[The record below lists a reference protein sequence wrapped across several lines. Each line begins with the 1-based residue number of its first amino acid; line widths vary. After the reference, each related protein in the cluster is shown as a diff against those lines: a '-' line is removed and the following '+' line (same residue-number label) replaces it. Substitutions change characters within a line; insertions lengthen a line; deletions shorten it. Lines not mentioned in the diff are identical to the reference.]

1 MVAGLN
7 NTSASAARVLATSRM
22 GAAYTIDMMYRS
34 IVHLGGV
41 VLLAAAST
49 ALAQRPAAMTDT
61 LRLSIDEAVT
71 MGLRVSD
78 EVRMSAAQADIA
90 DAQYDAARAS
100 LLPQLRINSAY
111 TRTFE
116 SARSNAVSAVFNQP
130 NTYTVNANLSQT
142 LFQGGRLVATAR
154 AASSLARA
162 AELDATEQ
170 RALFT
175 VNVQRAYLNALLA
188 ERFVELQETNLQL
201 ASSRLTQVRQF
212 QQAGRAAQYDVL
224 RAKVERANIE
234 PLEIQARNDRDLAY
248 LELKRLLN
256 LRVDQPVA
264 LTSTIDPAAAQTIV
278 ASYLDSTEVPDRPA
292 LRSAELMARSR
303 HLAVTAAR
311 ADLFPTI
318 TYFFQTGYQA
328 FPPPGFGFPSQRGFR
343 DAASCPSTA
352 AAGALCQNG
361 GWFEYRNMGIQFSW
375 PLFDGLRA
383 KSALELARA
392 QTRIADLQ
400 LQQQRE
406 QVAVEVE
413 RARAELRRAKAVFDA
428 RRETSTEANEAFR
441 LASLRFSRGLSTQ
454 LEVSDAQLALLT
466 AEGGEARATY
476 DLYLAT
482 AEMARALGRPIPM
495 PATTRVPTRRTND

>member
-1 MVAGLN
+1 ML
-7 NTSASAARVLATSRM
+7 
-22 GAAYTIDMMYRS
+22 YRS
-34 IVHLGGV
+34 FVRLGGV
-41 VLLAAAST
+41 VLLAASSPAT
-49 ALAQRPAAMTDT
+49 AQRPTALPDT
-61 LRLSIDEAVT
+61 LRLSLEEAVT
-71 MGLRVSD
+71 TGLRVSD
-78 EVRMSAAQADIA
+78 EVRLSAAQADIA
-90 DAQYDAARAS
+90 DAQLDAARAS
-100 LLPQLRINSAY
+100 LLPQIRINSAY
-111 TRTFE
+111 TRVFE

-130 NTYTVNANLSQT
+130 NTYTASANFSQT
-142 LFQGGRLVATAR
+142 LFQGGKLVATAR

-162 AELDATEQ
+162 AQLDAEEQ

-201 ASSRLTQVRQF
+201 ASSRLTQVQQF
-212 QQAGRAAQYDVL
+212 QTAGRAAQYDVL

-234 PLEIQARNDRDLAY
+234 PLTIQSRNDRDLAH

-256 LRVDQPVA
+256 LPVA
-264 LTSTIDPAAAQTIV
+264 QPLVLTSTIDPAAAQTLV
-278 ASYLDSTEVPDRPA
+278 ASYLDSTALPERAA
-292 LRSAELMARSR
+292 LRSAELVARGR

-328 FPPPGFGFPSQRGFR
+328 FPPPGFGFPSQRGAL
-343 DAASCPSTA
+343 DLASCP
-352 AAGALCQNG
+352 AGTTPTRPCQNG
-361 GWFEYRNMGIQFSW
+361 GWFEDRNMGIQFSW

-383 KSALELARA
+383 RSALELARA

-400 LQQQRE
+400 LQQERE

-428 RRETSTEANEAFR
+428 RRETSSEAQEAFR

-466 AEGGEARATY
+466 AEGGEARATF

-482 AEMARALGRPIPM
+482 AELARSLGRPIPM
-495 PATTRVPTRRTND
+495 PATTRAPTRRTDN